1 MLSHVKDIFLKQEKL
16 MLKNNFN
23 KILLNLIVVIFI
35 FAFDRLSK
43 LYILNLLEREQ
54 VVNVYINQF
63 MNLNLIWNT
72 GIGFGLLSS
81 DSNFYYNLVTFLII
95 IINVIIL
102 IMIFK
107 SDNYKFFLLLMIL
120 GGSLGNL
127 FDRIWYNAVPDFI
140 DLHYN
145 NFHWFIFNVA
155 DIFITIGILCLIFA
169 ELFLNNK
176 KTN

>member
-1 MLSHVKDIFLKQEKL
+1 

-43 LYILNLLEREQ
+43 LYILNLLETEQ

-72 GIGFGLLSS
+72 GKGFGLLSS

>member
-1 MLSHVKDIFLKQEKL
+1 

-23 KILLNLIVVIFI
+23 KILLNIIVVIFI

-54 VVNVYINQF
+54 IVNVYINQF

-127 FDRIWYNAVPDFI
+127 FDRIWYNPVPDFI